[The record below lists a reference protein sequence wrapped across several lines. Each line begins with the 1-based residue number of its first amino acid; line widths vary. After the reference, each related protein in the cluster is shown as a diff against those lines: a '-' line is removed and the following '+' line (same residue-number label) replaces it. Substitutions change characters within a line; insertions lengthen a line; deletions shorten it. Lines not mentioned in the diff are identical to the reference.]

1 MSEPT
6 DDLEAIVG
14 LLEAV
19 VEIDDDEFDALLN
32 VVMTFAEK
40 WYNIGYTEGKI
51 AAATGKIK

>member
-6 DDLEAIVG
+6 DDLDAIVG
-14 LLEAV
+14 LLEAII
-19 VEIDDDEFDALLN
+19 EIDDDEFDALLN

-51 AAATGKIK
+51 AVATGKIK